1 MEKLLLYLLVG
12 VIFFPKDK
20 SSLLQLPPNRPNVVK
35 TSCGLVSGTFNK
47 EADVLIFKGI
57 PFAAPPT
64 GELRWKEPQPPEP
77 WKGIRKCDSF
87 GPSAMQAKPT
97 PSGAYGAEILIPA
110 NGKVSED
117 CLYLNVWTPAKHE
130 GEKRPVMVIIHGGGF
145 TSGSGSIS
153 LLDGEEMAR
162 KGLVVVTINY
172 RLGVFGF
179 LAHPALTK
187 ESPNQSSGNYGILD
201 QIAAFHWIKENIKA
215 FGGDPQNITADGGSA
230 GSCSML
236 TMIASPLGRNLFKRA
251 ISESGPLFKPDECRT
266 LRKAELEG
274 LEAMTKKGAVGISEM
289 RKLSAEVLLN
299 EDHLRLPVV
308 DGYVLQDQI
317 LNIFTS
323 GKHNGVD
330 LLIGYN
336 EGDEDFGRPIS
347 KAAAF
352 TAMARNTYGD
362 RAAKFLKLYP
372 AGTDQEAGRSQVLL
386 SRDRVFAWGNYQW
399 AKFQSA
405 EGRHRVWYYYFS
417 RAAPGNPNYGA
428 FHGCQGA
435 YVLHNLHRWKKAFS
449 EWDFTL
455 SDMMSDYWV
464 NFATTGDPNSKE
476 LPDWPA
482 FTEQNTRVL
491 GFGDKVRAIDLPAMD
506 SFEFF

>member
-12 VIFFPKDK
+12 VILFPTDK
-20 SSLLQLPPNRPNVVK
+20 SSLLQPPPNRLNVVK

-57 PFAAPPT
+57 PFAAPPI
-64 GELRWKEPQPPEP
+64 GELRWKEPQAPKP

-110 NGKVSED
+110 DGKVSED
-117 CLYLNVWTPAKHE
+117 CLYLNIWTPAKHE

-187 ESPNQSSGNYGILD
+187 ESPHQSSGNYGILD

-236 TMIASPLGRNLFKRA
+236 TMIASPLGKNLFKRA

-274 LEAMTKKGAVGISEM
+274 LETMTKKGAVSLSEM

-299 EDHLRLPVV
+299 EDYLRLPVV
-308 DGYVLQDQI
+308 DGYILQDQI

-362 RAAKFLKLYP
+362 RAAKFLELYP

-386 SRDRVFAWGNYQW
+386 SRDRVFAWGNYKW

-405 EGRHRVWYYYFS
+405 KGRHRVWYYYFS
-417 RAAPGNPNYGA
+417 RAAPGDPNYGA

-435 YVLHNLHRWKKAFS
+435 YALHNLHRWKKTLTK
-449 EWDFTL
+449 WDFTL

-464 NFATTGDPNSKE
+464 NFATTGDPNRKN
-476 LPDWPA
+476 LPEWPA

-491 GFGDKVRAIDLPAMD
+491 EFGDKVRAIDLPAMD